1 MVSAGFLQPAVF
13 TQIDIMMLLIGGI
26 IMVDILHTLVLL
38 PISQGAVNLLIE
50 EYPDATVEDDCLF
63 IISRGSGIADVLID
77 VSRKFK
83 EVFEV
88 RHIYS
93 SELHTAIYVV
103 HYKNGV
109 RTHKIVMECLWKM
122 ELFI

>member
-1 MVSAGFLQPAVF
+1 
-13 TQIDIMMLLIGGI
+13 ML
-26 IMVDILHTLVLL
+26 DILHTLVLL
-38 PISQGAVNLLIE
+38 PISQGAFNLLIE

-93 SELHTAIYVV
+93 SELHTAIYVD
-103 HYKNGV
+103 HYNNGV
-109 RTHKIVMECLWKM
+109 RTLVDVIKCKNALIDGITYVLPPNAPLCKCQ
-122 ELFI
+122 